1 MLKKLIA
8 ITAMFVG
15 AVHSHASN
23 EQINTNALTQS
34 ICDVETGG
42 EYWRIGSAGERSQY
56 QIKASVWRKYSSVP
70 FWMASKKSYQ
80 DEAKRVAI
88 CYINEIMDGI
98 SNMRVH
104 VIALKWNGGPN
115 KIHFNKHTISYATR
129 VSNLYEVYKNS
140 MVFEPTNSEIKV
152 EIDLTKIPMVQR
164 IDISD
169 DSFIDL
175 VVSVS

>member
-1 MLKKLIA
+1 
-8 ITAMFVG
+8 
-15 AVHSHASN
+15 
-23 EQINTNALTQS
+23 
-34 ICDVETGG
+34 
-42 EYWRIGSAGERSQY
+42 
-56 QIKASVWRKYSSVP
+56 
-70 FWMASKKSYQ
+70 
-80 DEAKRVAI
+80 
-88 CYINEIMDGI
+88 MDF
-98 SNMRVH
+98 RD
-104 VIALKWNGGPN
+104 
-115 KIHFNKHTISYATR
+115 FDTISYATR